1 MGGAGS
7 LISSV
12 FNVVGSLLG
21 GDQSDQAAELRKERL
36 AREEEQRKKEAD
48 ERRRDREKVVE
59 TRRLEDKRDAE
70 NSLLSGGAAS
80 LEEGA
85 EASGAGLKRKLGE

>member
-1 MGGAGS
+1 MGGTVS
-7 LISSV
+7 LIASV
-12 FNVVGSLLG
+12 FSLVSSLS
-21 GDQSDQAAELRKERL
+21 GDSDDPAEELRKERL
-36 AREEEQRKKEAD
+36 VRAEEQRKAEAD

-59 TRRLEDKRDAE
+59 ARRLEDKRGSE

-85 EASGAGLKRKLGE
+85 GASGVGLKQKLGE